1 MAKKINTEKKK
12 MNPILWFLFAIV
24 IPISITIAL
33 VTIILMVAGV
43 DVTGWLKDKGKDI
56 PVISSFVDTEEEDNT
71 AVADEHMKSTL
82 DKKNAEIDELKK
94 ELQDKEA
101 IIEKQEQDIVKLK
114 NKQKSAEEVEKGNKT
129 NKSKEEKDT
138 QGNTIKSMAKSFNR
152 MDEEQAAKILQSL
165 KRETALAII
174 KELKDDTRASVLE
187 AMDPD
192 TAAQLTQQFI
202 DTEN

>member
-1 MAKKINTEKKK
+1 MAKKIDTEKKK

-56 PVISSFVDTEEEDNT
+56 PVVSSFVDTEEEDNT
-71 AVADEHMKSTL
+71 AVAEKHMKSKL

-101 IIEKQEQDIVKLK
+101 MLEKLEQDIVKLK
-114 NKQKSAEEVEKGNKT
+114 NKQKSAEKAEKGNKT
-129 NKSKEEKDT
+129 NEEEKDA